1 MSTMPA
7 ATHPPR
13 GRIRIETGAKRVR
26 ASLGGE
32 VVADTVRPVLVWE
45 VPYYPTYYFP
55 LADVHADLVDGN
67 GGVTH
72 SPSRGEAR
80 RLDVRATK
88 RQAPGAA
95 LRYRDSPIEEL
106 RDLIR
111 LDWDAMDAWFEE
123 QLAERLLMPAAEL
136 RDRRVIWDR
145 HRGDQLVG
153 HVLPARPLDPPRGP
167 VPARV

>member
-7 ATHPPR
+7 ATQPPR

-72 SPSRGEAR
+72 RSLSSSVR
-80 RLDVRATK
+80 RFGVEF
-88 RQAPGAA
+88 
-95 LRYRDSPIEEL
+95 SE
-106 RDLIR
+106 
-111 LDWDAMDAWFEE
+111 
-123 QLAERLLMPAAEL
+123 
-136 RDRRVIWDR
+136 
-145 HRGDQLVG
+145 
-153 HVLPARPLDPPRGP
+153 RPLWSR
-167 VPARV
+167 AC